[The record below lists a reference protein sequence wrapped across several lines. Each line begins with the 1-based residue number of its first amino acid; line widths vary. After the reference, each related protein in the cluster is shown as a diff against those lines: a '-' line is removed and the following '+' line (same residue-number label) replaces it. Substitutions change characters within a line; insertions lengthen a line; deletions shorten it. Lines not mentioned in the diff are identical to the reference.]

1 MVEDDI
7 AITSDGVVD
16 NVFNGIPDW
25 VYEEEVLG
33 VNYAN
38 HMSPSGYKMAFAQE
52 NTIFWKF
59 PNFIVT

>member
-1 MVEDDI
+1 MVENDI

-52 NTIFWKF
+52 NTIF
-59 PNFIVT
+59 